1 MILQSL
7 ILKDI
12 PYNHVDN
19 LQTQR
24 ECEKKKD
31 ILVVRGPPRL
41 KVKPDH
47 HKQLTQTPLNQLAM
61 TGNR

>member
-19 LQTQR
+19 LQAQCER
-24 ECEKKKD
+24 EKKKD

-47 HKQLTQTPLNQLAM
+47 DKQLTRPLLNQLTM